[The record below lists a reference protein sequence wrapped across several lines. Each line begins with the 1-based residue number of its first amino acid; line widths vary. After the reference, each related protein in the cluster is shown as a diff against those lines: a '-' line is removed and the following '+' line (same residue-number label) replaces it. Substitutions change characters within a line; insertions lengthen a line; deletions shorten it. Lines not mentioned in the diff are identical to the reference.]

1 MPTNEAEVP
10 PQKIWLWLYDPT
22 DDNDWPR
29 QVWAND
35 KSSELHVPYVPASAL
50 AEVWEKAIAVVG
62 GSLAP
67 YQTTSTLNGAAVWR
81 RLLSALEAAR
91 DQALSVQRENK
102 DEQ

>member
-22 DDNDWPR
+22 GDNDWPR

-50 AEVWEKAIAVVG
+50 AEVWQKVICITDEHLDDDG
-62 GSLAP
+62 GFGYILR
-67 YQTTSTLNGAAVWR
+67 TKLV
-81 RLLSALEAAR
+81 AAR
-91 DQALSVQRENK
+91 DAALSVAIS
-102 DEQ
+102 EQKEKNSVR